1 MVLETKLLSPEEINT
16 AAILLQQGEC
26 VAFPTET
33 VYGLGANAY
42 NETAINNV
50 FLAKDR
56 PGDNPLIVHIYDR
69 KQIADLAATVPP
81 AAVTLMD
88 AFWPGPLSLVLPK
101 SSRVPLAVTAGLNTV
116 AIRMPDHPLALQLLE
131 LADLPIAAP
140 SANLSGRPSPTRAEH
155 VYEDLNGR
163 IAAILDGGATGWG
176 VESTVVDCTC
186 EPLRLLRP
194 GGITFEQLE
203 AVVPITV
210 DPGVYHMVE
219 GVPRSPG
226 MKYTH
231 YSPQADVILVVG
243 EQIPDKILEL
253 SQLDKYRDLKLGVL
267 ATSENLD
274 AYAHLTVLDLGSRQD
289 LKTVA
294 SRIFHLLRQADQLQ
308 LDLVFVEGFAE
319 MEMGLAIMNRLKK
332 AAGYRIVNS

>member
-1 MVLETKLLSPEEINT
+1 MVLETKLLSPEETNT